1 MYRAEVPGTRPAA
14 HPPSRE
20 GTVISAV
27 LSSVIQVLVFT
38 AIPFAVYLVTRRRA
52 RGFWEYLGLKRPE
65 RRTLSL
71 AVVLA
76 LVLTPAMLAIFAAP
90 ALRGML
96 TAPNTVTG
104 QLIEQ
109 GFTARTAILMVLYAA
124 IQTSLSEEILFRGF
138 LAKRLIAW
146 LGFRWGNLAQALL
159 FGSVHLL
166 LFAGPAGQALTP
178 ARLAAVL
185 ATTSAVGWLLG
196 WLNERRGNGSIV
208 PSWLAHGLTNL
219 ITYTGLAV
227 WWGSA

>member
-1 MYRAEVPGTRPAA
+1 
-14 HPPSRE
+14 
-20 GTVISAV
+20 VISAV

-38 AIPFAVYLVTRRRA
+38 AVPFAVYLVTRGRA
-52 RGFWEYLGLKRPE
+52 RGFREYVGLVRPH
-65 RRTLSL
+65 RRTLALAAVL
-71 AVVLA
+71 AV
-76 LVLTPAMLAIFAAP
+76 VLTPAMLAIFAAP

-104 QLIEQ
+104 KLIEQ
-109 GFTARTAILMVLYAA
+109 GITPQTAILIVLYAG

-138 LAKRLIAW
+138 LAKRLIAR
-146 LGFRWGNLAQALL
+146 LGFCWGNLAQALL

-166 LFAGPAGQALTP
+166 LFVGPAGQALTP
-178 ARLAAVL
+178 ARLAGVL

-219 ITYTGLAV
+219 ITYSGLAL
-227 WWGSA
+227 WWG